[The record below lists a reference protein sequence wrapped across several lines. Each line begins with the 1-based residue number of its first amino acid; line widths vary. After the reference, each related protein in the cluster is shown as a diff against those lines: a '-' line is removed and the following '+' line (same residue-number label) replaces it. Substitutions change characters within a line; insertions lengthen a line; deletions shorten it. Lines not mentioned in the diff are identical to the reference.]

1 MQVLGRNEEEH
12 RRRGSLA
19 EGSSPNFA
27 VFPGALA
34 RARVP
39 GTAFSLLLPL
49 GNPPSLLLEAAIG
62 PADPLAPS
70 PPLPRLSSSVS
81 TVSHAPAPTF
91 LRQQGAAQPRNSS
104 LLVRL
109 LFEHLPPAQRPAPS
123 PVRLGRHGSRPPRA
137 SPTPSSERRRP
148 QPQLEPAASACTQWI
163 LPPSLHTPCL
173 PRPPQAVVFVVKL
186 AGWAGGLCY
195 PPPRAQSA
203 TSPSCH
209 QLRLPKARGSIPPH
223 SYQCPRPKNSPRSHQ
238 HAITSCHLSL
248 FFCCSVAHLSF
259 LLPHQDPGSSPLPLV
274 L

>member
-1 MQVLGRNEEEH
+1 MFLGVWHSEHQFERPKSEFEVICWICCCAPLALEVTAPSGGPLSGVPADGPWRRLPPGARDRLSDSSRSQTQHMQVLGRNEEEH
-12 RRRGSLA
+12 RRRGSPA

-109 LFEHLPPAQRPAPS
+109 LFEHLPPA
-123 PVRLGRHGSRPPRA
+123 
-137 SPTPSSERRRP
+137 
-148 QPQLEPAASACTQWI
+148 
-163 LPPSLHTPCL
+163 
-173 PRPPQAVVFVVKL
+173 
-186 AGWAGGLCY
+186 
-195 PPPRAQSA
+195 
-203 TSPSCH
+203 
-209 QLRLPKARGSIPPH
+209 
-223 SYQCPRPKNSPRSHQ
+223 
-238 HAITSCHLSL
+238 
-248 FFCCSVAHLSF
+248 
-259 LLPHQDPGSSPLPLV
+259 
-274 L
+274 